1 MLVQDLDLVPLSA
14 AVLEAVVLGLAAA
27 AAGQEQALEHEQG
40 EDLVR
45 APAPVEVRTGWVPS
59 TAGIENVD

>member
-14 AVLEAVVLGLAAA
+14 AVLEAVVLGLAVEAEQA
-27 AAGQEQALEHEQG
+27 QALEHEQE